1 MTGPTV
7 AGRICATVLLVVVLG
22 VSSAVAAGVRYQA
35 PDGSWELSYPQGW
48 EVVAS
53 RDGRAVAFV
62 APAVAVGQARLRPSL
77 VVSAL
82 AVPAGLAEAAVKQV
96 ATQAVTQGMPGA
108 VLLGEETITAADGGV
123 VWIRY
128 YAVPAQQAPPLYLVV
143 GIAMRGR
150 LYVLL
155 GSTSSAL
162 PDYRQ
167 QAAVFRASMASFRG
181 R

>member
-7 AGRICATVLLVVVLG
+7 AGRICATALLVVVLG
-22 VSSAVAAGVRYQA
+22 VSPAVAAGVRYRA

-48 EVVAS
+48 EVVGS

-62 APAVAVGQARLRPSL
+62 APPVAVGQARLRPSL
-77 VVSAL
+77 VMSAL
-82 AVPAGLAEAAVKQV
+82 AMPAGLAEAAVKQV

-108 VLLGEETITAADGGV
+108 VLLGEETIAAADGGV

-143 GIAMRGR
+143 GIALRGR

-155 GSTSSAL
+155 GVTSSAL

-167 QAAVFRASMASFRG
+167 QAAVFRASMGSFRG